1 MVQRTLVAT
10 VFAVLILSS
19 AVGASNAADK
29 AVEAQGQAA
38 AWPPL
43 VARVQDCS
51 EFADPYRYR
60 GFGWGSGPDS
70 SLGFGTFEGAL
81 PTYAQNTFPNWY
93 GLCRTWGHYVAP
105 GSVR

>member
-1 MVQRTLVAT
+1 MAQRTLAAAG
-10 VFAVLILSS
+10 FAVLTLLS
-19 AVGASNAADK
+19 AVDTSNAADK
-29 AVEAQGQAA
+29 VVTPRGQASS
-38 AWPPL
+38 PPQ

-51 EFADPYRYR
+51 EFPDPYRYR

-70 SLGFGTFEGAL
+70 NLGFGTFEGAL

-93 GLCRTWGHYVAP
+93 GLCRTWGHYVSP

>member
-1 MVQRTLVAT
+1 MAQRKKVAT
-10 VFAVLILSS
+10 GFAVLILSS
-19 AVGASNAADK
+19 AVGTSNAADK
-29 AVEAQGQAA
+29 VVIARGQASSL
-38 AWPPL
+38 PQ

-51 EFADPYRYR
+51 EFPDPYRYR

>member
-10 VFAVLILSS
+10 VFVVLILSS
-19 AVGASNAADK
+19 AIGTSNAADNVVI
-29 AVEAQGQAA
+29 ARGQPSSPPQAA
-38 AWPPL
+38 RL
-43 VARVQDCS
+43 QDCS

-70 SLGFGTFEGAL
+70 NLGFGTFEGAL
-81 PTYAQNTFPNWY
+81 PAYAQNTFPNWY

>member
-1 MVQRTLVAT
+1 MAQKTLVAT
-10 VFAVLILSS
+10 GFAVLILSS
-19 AVGASNAADK
+19 AVGTSNAADK

-43 VARVQDCS
+43 LARVQDCS

-81 PTYAQNTFPNWY
+81 PRYPQNTFPNWY
-93 GLCRTWGHYVAP
+93 GLCRTWGPYVAP
-105 GSVR
+105 GTVR